1 MSSAKPIILAIDDAE
16 NVRRALEVT
25 LGRSH
30 VVKAMA
36 DGEAALAWAQHEPVP
51 DLVLIDT
58 DIAGASGFDLCREL
72 RGISGYG
79 KVPAV
84 FLAEQRL
91 AAHLVQAFELGAVD
105 YIVKPLAAT
114 TFLPRIRA
122 HLAHL
127 AREREANLQGAEQ
140 DHARLLRALQAHDG
154 SLAGKRALRL
164 GEYARALAQAAGARD
179 VACELLAKAAPLI
192 DIGKL
197 GVSPATLAKAESAL
211 TPPEREELERH
222 PALGA
227 EIIGERDDA
236 LLKLART
243 VALTYRE
250 RWDGSGFP
258 GRLQGNN
265 IPWAGRVMAIVDA
278 FEKLSAAQRSEAAMS
293 LDEALIEQGAGT
305 QFDPGLMP
313 ALRKALPALRKIHE
327 THAEQAGG
335 ADEDIV
341 IGGATP
347 PAAKA
352 APPAAKPAPS
362 APKPPPPPAPSA
374 AEVDLT
380 MLGPLRVRKAAPSG
394 DKVREAIQ
402 RAAAKAQAARRS
414 KQAAAPAPAPADD
427 VPIPEGLLAEPPSVA
442 AAPPVVEAPSVVRE
456 PPRAAATPA
465 EEKGAPS
472 PVVAVAVKRAQQ
484 AVAEAQLEALR
495 ARVAELESERAAA
508 HEAATQARI
517 DREAVEEAMLREIAQ
532 SQQVARAEAQ
542 SLRARVQELETEHAS
557 AQAALARAQAALE
570 AALAEAADLR
580 ERQLAAEEALNARVE
595 ELQGELAPEP
605 PAMDE
610 TLAELEALRAR
621 TLALE
626 AEHRVVQSALS
637 QAQLDIGRA
646 RADAEALRVRVRELQ
661 AAQAASAEQPQAA
674 AELERLLARVK
685 ELEAERAAARETAER
700 ESQELRVRLAE
711 LEKDYVSA
719 QAQLAEALDQV
730 EEARKSAEAAESEE
744 LRSRLSELEKD
755 YVSAQAQL
763 AEALEQV
770 EDARK
775 RAQALESERAAAT
788 NDAGTLAELQT
799 RCEAAEQALADL
811 QARTRAEKA
820 ARRRER
826 RRAEEALSENAAA
839 AAQQSAAPAA
849 RRLLVPLVCAFLFGA
864 LCAALAYLYLFAK

>member
-1 MSSAKPIILAIDDAE
+1 VSSSAKPIILAIDDAE
-16 NVRRALEVT
+16 NVRRLLEVT

-30 VVKAMA
+30 VVKVMA
-36 DGEAALAWAQHEPVP
+36 DGEAALASAQQEPVP

-79 KVPAV
+79 KAPVA

-105 YIVKPLAAT
+105 YIVKPLAAST
-114 TFLPRIRA
+114 LLPRVRG
-122 HLAHL
+122 HLLQL
-127 AREREANLQGAEQ
+127 ARERDANIQGAEQ
-140 DHARLLRALQAHDG
+140 DVGRFLRAMKAHDG

-197 GVSPATLAKAESAL
+197 GVAPATLAKAENAL

-222 PALGA
+222 PALGG

-305 QFDPGLMP
+305 QFDPGLMS

-327 THAEQAGG
+327 AHAEQASG

-341 IGGATP
+341 IGGAAP
-347 PAAKA
+347 VAAKPA
-352 APPAAKPAPS
+352 QPAAKPAPS
-362 APKPPPPPAPSA
+362 APKPPPAPAPSA

-380 MLGPLRVRKAAPSG
+380 MLGPLRVRKAAASG

-414 KQAAAPAPAPADD
+414 KQAAAPAPADD
-427 VPIPEGLLAEPPSVA
+427 VPIPEGLLAELPSVK
-442 AAPPVVEAPSVVRE
+442 RE
-456 PPRAAATPA
+456 PPRPPVEQRAAPA
-465 EEKGAPS
+465 EQKGEPS
-472 PVVAVAVKRAQQ
+472 AAVAVAVKRAQQ
-484 AVAEAQLEALR
+484 AVAEGQLETLR

-508 HEAATQARI
+508 LEAATQARI
-517 DREAVEEAMLREIAQ
+517 DREAVEEAMLKEIAH
-532 SQQVARAEAQ
+532 SQQLARAEAQ
-542 SLRARVQELETEHAS
+542 SLRARVQELEAEHAS

-570 AALAEAADLR
+570 TALAEAADLR
-580 ERQLAAEEALNARVE
+580 ERQLAAEEALAARME
-595 ELQGELAPEP
+595 ELQSELAPQQ
-605 PAMDE
+605 PATDE

-626 AEHRVVQSALS
+626 AEHRVLQSELS
-637 QAQLDIGRA
+637 QAQLDVGRA

-661 AAQAASAEQPQAA
+661 AAPSESAQAA
-674 AELERLLARVK
+674 ADAERLLARIK
-685 ELEAERAAARETAER
+685 ELEAERAAARETEQR
-700 ESQELRVRLAE
+700 ESEELRSRLSDLEKDYVSAQAQLAEALDQLEEARQRAESPEESEELRGRLSE

-730 EEARKSAEAAESEE
+730 ADARKQIQALEGESAAAPNAAGTHRELEE
-744 LRSRLSELEKD
+744 LRSRLSQLEKD
-755 YVSAQAQL
+755 YV
-763 AEALEQV
+763 
-770 EDARK
+770 
-775 RAQALESERAAAT
+775 
-788 NDAGTLAELQT
+788 
-799 RCEAAEQALADL
+799 
-811 QARTRAEKA
+811 
-820 ARRRER
+820 
-826 RRAEEALSENAAA
+826 
-839 AAQQSAAPAA
+839 
-849 RRLLVPLVCAFLFGA
+849 
-864 LCAALAYLYLFAK
+864 